1 MLEVLRHQQLEGVL
15 ATVVRYFG
23 GVKLG
28 AGGLVRAY
36 TDAVAQA
43 LLGAEKVVLQRLVAC
58 TCRVPYALEGAVRR
72 ALQQAG
78 AALSQVRHGDAV
90 ESGFAVPEADAA
102 GLRARLDDV
111 GHGQLQWLTPAA

>member
-1 MLEVLRHQQLEGVL
+1 MLEVLRRQDLEGVL

-43 LLGAEKVVLQRLVAC
+43 LLTATKVPVQKIVTLRCA
-58 TCRVPYALEGAVRR
+58 VPYAMEGMVRR
-72 ALQQAG
+72 ELQL
-78 AALSQVRHGDAV
+78 AAAVLGEVGHGDAV
-90 ESGFAVPEADAA
+90 TFSFDIAEANAAALGARLNESGQ
-102 GLRARLDDV
+102 GMLRWLD
-111 GHGQLQWLTPAA
+111 